1 MDSAEWGVI
10 KTTPT
15 IRHLHN
21 HRIPTT
27 TPDLLDPTMEILV
40 TSAETKAVMVEDLM
54 ADLQATATVI
64 ANLLEAFLETL
75 EVHHLEATLDTTLE
89 VHHLEAAVLVLETAA
104 EEAVIILAMAAEE
117 AVLGLVVEAVE
128 EVLTLSVKT

>member
-1 MDSAEWGVI
+1 
-10 KTTPT
+10 
-15 IRHLHN
+15 
-21 HRIPTT
+21 
-27 TPDLLDPTMEILV
+27 METLV
-40 TSAETKAVMVEDLM
+40 TSTKTKAVMVEGLMEDL
-54 ADLQATATVI
+54 LATATL
-64 ANLLEAFLETL
+64 AEAFLATL